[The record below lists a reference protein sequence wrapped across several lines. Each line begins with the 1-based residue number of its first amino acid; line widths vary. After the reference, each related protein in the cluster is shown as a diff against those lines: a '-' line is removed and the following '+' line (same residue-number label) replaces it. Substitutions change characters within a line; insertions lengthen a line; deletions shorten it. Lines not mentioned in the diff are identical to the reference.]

1 MDVAGGRS
9 GPGDAI
15 EDGVTLRTTSALDD
29 ESLERRQRRLLVL
42 LWASTLLPLLAFG
55 YLTWQSWTLGTQ
67 VQEAQDTLKREQGA
81 LAKVNEQK
89 AAAIE
94 QLTKLNADLK
104 EQQRSTA
111 HYRDFAGIK
120 VRFYR
125 ESDRAI
131 VQKALVDQGFKID
144 ASLGTSPLINRERA
158 NTLAYGS
165 LVSKEDL
172 KDIAVAL
179 VKADFPLQRI
189 APATRQPDPKLIQ
202 IYASEVS
209 DQRKCD
215 VMTEAEIRA
224 AEFEDGE
231 ICGGKSKR

>member
-1 MDVAGGRS
+1 MTAPTD
-9 GPGDAI
+9 PLPHD
-15 EDGVTLRTTSALDD
+15 EALD
-29 ESLERRQRRLLVL
+29 RRQRRLLAMV
-42 LWASTLLPLLAFG
+42 WASTLLPLAAFG

-67 VQEAQDTLKREQGA
+67 VKEAQDTLQKAQGE

-89 AAAIE
+89 AATVE
-94 QLTKLNADLK
+94 QLAKLNTDLK

-120 VRFYR
+120 IRFYR

-144 ASLGTSPLINRERA
+144 ASLGTSPLIDRDRA

-165 LVSKEDL
+165 LVSQEDV

-189 APATRQPDPKLIQ
+189 APAIRQPDPKLIQ
-202 IYASEVS
+202 IYASAKS
-209 DQRKCD
+209 DRENCV
-215 VMTEAEIRA
+215 VMTEEEIRQA
-224 AEFEDGE
+224 VFTNGE
-231 ICGGKSKR
+231 ICGGQKDKK

>member
-1 MDVAGGRS
+1 MMMQTNPDLDEA
-9 GPGDAI
+9 
-15 EDGVTLRTTSALDD
+15 ALD
-29 ESLERRQRRLLVL
+29 RRQRRLLVL

-55 YLTWQSWTLGTQ
+55 YLTWQSLQLNEQ
-67 VQEAQDTLKREQGA
+67 VQHAQDTLDGA
-81 LAKVNEQK
+81 QKELASVNAQKTAALEALGKVN
-89 AAAIE
+89 
-94 QLTKLNADLK
+94 TDLK

-120 VRFYR
+120 IRFYR

-144 ASLGTSPLINRERA
+144 ASLGTSPLIDRERA

-165 LVSKEDL
+165 LVSQEDV

-179 VKADFPLQRI
+179 VKAEFPLQRI
-189 APATRQPDPKLIQ
+189 APAIRQPDPKLIQ
-202 IYASEVS
+202 IYASAVS
-209 DQRKCD
+209 DQRKCV

-224 AEFEDGE
+224 AEFKNGE
-231 ICGGKSKR
+231 ICGGEGNNAIPGSAATSR

>member
-1 MDVAGGRS
+1 MVRL
-9 GPGDAI
+9 GPDLDEA
-15 EDGVTLRTTSALDD
+15 ALD
-29 ESLERRQRRLLVL
+29 RRQRRLLL
-42 LWASTLLPLLAFG
+42 MTWAATLLPLMAFG
-55 YLTWQSWTLGTQ
+55 YLTWQSLHLNEQ
-67 VQEAQDTLKREQGA
+67 VQQAQNTLDTSQKELASVNALKADA
-81 LAKVNEQK
+81 LEELGKV
-89 AAAIE
+89 
-94 QLTKLNADLK
+94 NADLK

-120 VRFYR
+120 IRFYR

-144 ASLGTSPLINRERA
+144 ASLGTSPLIDRERA

-165 LVSKEDL
+165 LVSQEDV

-189 APATRQPDPKLIQ
+189 APAIRQPDPKLIQ
-202 IYASEVS
+202 IYASAIS
-209 DQRKCD
+209 DRRKCA

-224 AEFEDGE
+224 AEFTNGE
-231 ICGGKSKR
+231 ICGGEGKQ